1 MSANPFQIID
11 GKPVWSVNL
20 EGAAGFQ
27 AVEHSNDFRLF
38 HFPSGALLSWALKL
52 SDASNESLVVH
63 HVFDPADGASKAYI
77 DLVAKT
83 GRLRLIVQGEG
94 GFEREISVGSAKL
107 LRLLNQGVAY
117 NGRLSATNGAEAVR
131 AFLELFTPAFNEGGL
146 EAAWGAVEKGIGL
159 FNPAKPAAGAS
170 SSELGGESQ
179 ASRRGPEDKK
189 PESSQSDTRH
199 FDGTFEPLLRSA
211 KPDLYR
217 VNGFRIAELS
227 VLVQG
232 RDLDRRQK
240 LIDMAA
246 QTGAAIPPGPH
257 RALPLNGALDGEKL
271 REAMSRLRDPVQRLL
286 DELFWFWPLDGGGTD
301 PALALLA
308 EGQVRPAFESWK
320 KRGAQ
325 GDPEGVATHN
335 VAVLC
340 HATALDLEDPIASKS
355 LKDVAPSD
363 APSFWDLAFRAW
375 KLVLETNAFW
385 DRLVARIR
393 DLNDPRLPESAARS
407 IRRTLPLALL
417 GINAKLAGQAAAKSD
432 HAAAQRHRRV
442 LDASGLD
449 AELTD
454 QAMRSASDPLRE
466 RLDIL
471 CGDAEK
477 AYQDDPEK
485 GDKVAVE
492 LLEKATPILQ
502 GIDGLFPK
510 GNSAREAAHDAVA
523 MRARMAVIQYGNATS
538 VNTKVV
544 DLMKRASAVAEGEA
558 ARQTLEGDLE
568 TADRLIKEA
577 KENEVYLKC
586 WFCPSG
592 DSDLPSAATVDMY
605 GDVTREFNRVKWRT
619 TTMKVPRCNA
629 CKGVH
634 DRTRSISEKFAV
646 AGLIIAAIVV
656 LGFFFGSDGK
666 KDGGAFVGLGCGG
679 LIACGI
685 AAGIFAFIGA
695 AVGRST
701 SPSAVKAEEHKA
713 QFPTILDAQRQGWKI
728 GTKPEGVQ

>member
-1 MSANPFQIID
+1 MSANPFQVVD
-11 GKPVWSVNL
+11 GKPVWSVRL
-20 EGAAGFQ
+20 QGAAGFQ

-63 HVFDPADGASKAYI
+63 HVFDPADGASKAYL

-107 LRLLNQGVAY
+107 LRLLNQGVSY

-146 EAAWGAVEKGIGL
+146 DAAWGAVEKGIGL

-170 SSELGGESQ
+170 TSELGGESQ
-179 ASRRGPEDKK
+179 AARRGPEDRKTE
-189 PESSQSDTRH
+189 PSQSETSGYDGA
-199 FDGTFEPLLRSA
+199 FDPLLRSA

-217 VNGFRIAELS
+217 VNGFRIAEIS
-227 VLVQG
+227 VHAQG

-246 QTGAAIPPGPH
+246 QTGASVPPGPY

-286 DELFWFWPLDGGGTD
+286 DELFWFWPPEAGGSD
-301 PALALLA
+301 PAVSLLA

-325 GDPEGVATHN
+325 GDPEGIATHN

-340 HATALDLEDPIASKS
+340 HATALDLEDPIAAKS

-363 APSFWDLAFRAW
+363 AAGFWDLAFKAW

-385 DRLVARIR
+385 DRLAARIR

-417 GINAKLAGQAAAKSD
+417 GINAKLAGQAAARSD
-432 HAAAQRHRRV
+432 HSAAHRHRRV
-442 LDASGLD
+442 LDASGFD
-449 AELTD
+449 AALTD

-471 CGDAEK
+471 CADAEK

-485 GDKVAVE
+485 GDQAALQ
-492 LLEKATPILQ
+492 LLEKAARLLQ

-538 VNTKVV
+538 ITAKIV
-544 DLMKRASAVAEGEA
+544 DLMKQALAVAEGEA
-558 ARQTLEGDLE
+558 ARQTLEGDLD

-586 WFCPSG
+586 WFCPSA

-619 TTMKVPRCNA
+619 STLKVPRCKA
-629 CKGVH
+629 CKEAH
-634 DRTRSISEKFAV
+634 DRTRSISDKFAF
-646 AGLIIAAIVV
+646 AGAAITAIVV
-656 LGFFFGSDGK
+656 LALFFGSDGK

-685 AAGIFAFIGA
+685 AMGIFAFIGSA
-695 AVGRST
+695 IGRST
-701 SPSAVKAEEHKA
+701 SPSAVKSEEHKA
-713 QFPTILDAQRQGWKI
+713 QFPTILDAQRQGWTI